1 MGVPTLEYDRFNC
14 YKLLFYKL
22 WEFPHLKN
30 RSCKIQIPTFFRIMS
45 FLCQTYVSL
54 VDYFSVEKL
63 NF

>member
-1 MGVPTLEYDRFNC
+1 M
-14 YKLLFYKL
+14 

-45 FLCQTYVSL
+45 FLRQTYVSL

>member
-1 MGVPTLEYDRFNC
+1 MNTTDSSVINFYFINC
-14 YKLLFYKL
+14 GSS
-22 WEFPHLKN
+22 HILKN

-45 FLCQTYVSL
+45 FLRQTYVSL